1 MRVPERPGTFFG
13 LIEAQAQTMPG
24 CGGGCMGKCIIAV
37 TDVLDAAKKGQK
49 IIVAIPSECIVT
61 PGARDKA
68 AELGI
73 VIKEGPGSPAAA
85 PAGPPEADL
94 AQTEY
99 IVREVCALMRA
110 RLPAG
115 FTPQDLERL
124 VRSAVTARLE
134 GSGSSAAPD
143 APLHTACVEGVCF
156 INGTRLL
163 EGGAGPVPVAEKV
176 LIAEAIRCGDDIKL
190 AGGYMEWQKA
200 AFNRTVEFPEIG
212 IVIEGE
218 LHLAV
223 GGKNMVAKA
232 GDMVYFPKGAQ
243 VAYSTP
249 GRVRVACVNCIR

>member
-1 MRVPERPGTFFG
+1 
-13 LIEAQAQTMPG
+13 
-24 CGGGCMGKCIIAV
+24 MGKCIIAV
-37 TDVLDAAKKGQK
+37 TDVLDAAQKGNK
-49 IIVAIPSECIVT
+49 TLVAHPSDCIVT

-73 VIKEGPGSPAAA
+73 VISEGPDSPAAA
-85 PAGPPEADL
+85 PARPSETVSP
-94 AQTEY
+94 QTEKL
-99 IVREVCALMRA
+99 VREVCALMKE

-115 FTPQDLERL
+115 VASQELERL
-124 VRSAVTARLE
+124 VRAAVTARLE
-134 GSGSSAAPD
+134 GSGASATPD
-143 APLHTACVEGVCF
+143 AAQHVSCVDGVCF
-156 INGTRLL
+156 ISGARLL

-176 LIAEAIRCGDDIKL
+176 LVAEAIRCGNDVKL

-223 GGKNMVAKA
+223 GGKTLVAKV

-243 VAYSTP
+243 VAYSAP